1 MSGCDHVISVTS
13 NLHCSLSMK
22 MDLSKTLQT
31 AEQLFYNYVRKK
43 VVSPGNDYVLLSGLN
58 DDVIDV
64 T

>member
-1 MSGCDHVISVTS
+1 
-13 NLHCSLSMK
+13 MK
-22 MDLSKTLQT
+22 MDLNKVLQT

-58 DDVIDV
+58 DDVVDDV